1 MAGNWASTNHKGFL
15 ELTVVDKVLDQFRLF
30 HRNTLEAHGRIS
42 DPMKRVGTRWECA
55 RMFLRKNDT
64 HIWGDVHNLK
74 RKLEGLFLLRAAL
87 DWDADAL
94 AYKDLVPDSVPLT
107 DSRVD
112 LSWCGAT
119 SLDLEAFAGCVHNNF
134 TLKMMDLRGW
144 MSFEWSERDCEM
156 ALRALEVLCERFP
169 SLDTIMV
176 DPPLIMFAENHS
188 WSLCNF
194 IKDRHQDGNRY
205 DGCQISDK
213 QRCPADVYEW
223 VFNILSHS
231 KTPWMFRACE
241 HEPDRAEEDV
251 DGELVLHLAA
261 KIDNMPYNSDW
272 WTLQHHI
279 CLLLKR
285 LACPEWRQ
293 LQEGVAAGSSRPMV
307 VPKKEMLAWLDANF
321 YYAGTPPRTHA
332 AAMVR
337 EAIGRGVSMR
347 MIQRILHAW
356 CEHYVVTLVKRHID
370 SLYGLS
376 CRNAS
381 GPVAF
386 ADELYPC
393 KAGVALQPDLA
404 LISFFGAQR
413 QAYLLLLYQEYLP
426 MQPAL
431 PWEDELVRAQQQ
443 QNATDSRSNK
453 KKGKAKKRV
462 EKQCAG
468 LTVGRDQAEG
478 WYLARDRAKRSYEE
492 SHIWLAPVSVVM
504 KVWWRYAG
512 FHTVSPLRYVPF
524 GARPT
529 VPAVTAGKAKAAA
542 APAPAPPV
550 SAKDVANVTAG
561 MSAFAAEAV
570 KRAIANG
577 ITPTQAVEIV
587 REEMG
592 TLPAEVGVA
601 ATRAAKECSDF
612 DSDADDAPAAPAAP
626 AAEAEALAAS
636 SSAEPAFKNPVPY
649 AEASK
654 EEQARRDA
662 EVDAYHESSK
672 KADPVGYEQ
681 ARRDAEAE
689 AIAALR
695 DAAAKREL
703 EAWQKADAAAY
714 ELVLEEEKQK
724 EAAAEAAAA
733 AELAAA
739 LRPTVGKQGRLRRGR
754 K

>member
-1 MAGNWASTNHKGFL
+1 MATQAALGGNWASTNHKGFR

-94 AYKDLVPDSVPLT
+94 VYKDLVPDSVPLS

-119 SLDLEAFAGCVHNNF
+119 FLDLEAFAGCVHNNF

-144 MSFEWSERDCEM
+144 MSFDRSARDCEVV
-156 ALRALEVLCERFP
+156 LRGLEVLCERFP
-169 SLDTIMV
+169 SLHTIMV

-188 WSLCNF
+188 WSLCNLT
-194 IKDRHQDGNRY
+194 KDRHQDGTLY

-251 DGELVLHLAA
+251 DDELVIHLAA
-261 KIDNMPYNSDW
+261 KIDNMPYSSDW

-293 LQEGVAAGSSRPMV
+293 SQEGVAAVAGGSSHPMV
-307 VPKKEMLAWLDANF
+307 VPKEEMFAWLDANF
-321 YYAGTPPRTHA
+321 YYAGDPPRTHA
-332 AAMVR
+332 VAMVR

-347 MIQRILHAW
+347 MTQRILHAW

-404 LISFFGAQR
+404 LMSFFAAQR
-413 QAYLLLLYQEYLP
+413 QAYLLLLYEEYLP
-426 MQPAL
+426 MQPRF

-443 QNATDSRSNK
+443 QSATDSRSNK
-453 KKGKAKKRV
+453 KKGKAKKRA
-462 EKQCAG
+462 EKQCVG

-492 SHIWLAPVSVVM
+492 SHIYEAPVSVVM
-504 KVWWRYAG
+504 NVWWRYAG
-512 FHTVSPLRYVPF
+512 FHSVSPLRYVQGV
-524 GARPT
+524 GARPAG
-529 VPAVTAGKAKAAA
+529 PAVTAGKAKAAA

-612 DSDADDAPAAPAAP
+612 DSDADDAPAAPAA
-626 AAEAEALAAS
+626 EAEALAAS
-636 SSAEPAFKNPVPY
+636 SNAEPVLKRPVPY
-649 AEASK
+649 VEVTK
-654 EEQARRDA
+654 VEQARRD
-662 EVDAYHESSK
+662 
-672 KADPVGYEQ
+672 
-681 ARRDAEAE
+681 
-689 AIAALR
+689 L
-695 DAAAKREL
+695 AAKLEL

-739 LRPTVGKQGRLRRGR
+739 LRPTVGKQGRRRR